1 MWFPSVNA
9 DTAVALNTC
18 LSWLTLEEKWCVVG
32 YPFYNNSIPQCSILP
47 FRQAKRAKQA
57 KFTFFC
63 VYVYQIH
70 FPFYWIHFVFYG
82 YIFLSRDTFPL
93 IFLFLWLW
101 TSKLYFWLWCGQC
114 IKSSLTD
121 TLWWYAISIIIPG
134 SEFPG
139 LFLSLYLDADIDNC
153 SSTN

>member
-32 YPFYNNSIPQCSILP
+32 YPFYNNSIPQCSILL
-47 FRQAKRAKQA
+47 FRSERSEQSKQSLPYLRIHLSD
-57 KFTFFC
+57 TFSFLLDTFC
-63 VYVYQIH
+63 FWPIH
-70 FPFYWIHFVFYG
+70 FPFFGFI
-82 YIFLSRDTFPL
+82 PL
-93 IFLFLWLW
+93 NFLFLWLW

-139 LFLSLYLDADIDNC
+139 LFLSLYLDADSDNC